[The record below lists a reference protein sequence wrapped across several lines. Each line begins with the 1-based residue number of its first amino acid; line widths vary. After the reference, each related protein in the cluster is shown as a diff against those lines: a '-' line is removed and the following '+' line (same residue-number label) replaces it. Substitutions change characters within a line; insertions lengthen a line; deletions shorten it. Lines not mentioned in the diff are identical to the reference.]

1 MIQVTNLNLQYK
13 DFTALKDINLDIKKG
28 ELVVLKGISGSGK
41 SSLLALLGAFN
52 HPTSGDIKID
62 NKSIVK
68 LPDIYSSQVRN
79 KYIGF
84 VFQSFNLIDGL
95 NVYDNV
101 LAPLVL
107 SKQKITKQKIID
119 AMILANIE
127 HKQNDKIYN
136 LSGGEKQRVAIARA
150 IVNDP
155 NIILADEPT
164 ANLDKDNSLAFIDI
178 LRKFKDLGKTVIIAT
193 HDSLF
198 DNLDFVDQYINIQNG
213 KIVCRGSHNDLLQE
227 CETYQELTKDSPL

>member
-107 SKQKITKQKIID
+107 SKQKITKQKVID

-178 LRKFKDLGKTVIIAT
+178 LRKFKDLGKTVIVAT

-213 KIVCRGSHNDLLQE
+213 KIV
-227 CETYQELTKDSPL
+227 

>member
-213 KIVCRGSHNDLLQE
+213 KIV
-227 CETYQELTKDSPL
+227 

>member
-107 SKQKITKQKIID
+107 SKQKITKQKVLD

-213 KIVCRGSHNDLLQE
+213 KIV
-227 CETYQELTKDSPL
+227 

>member
-107 SKQKITKQKIID
+107 SKQKIKKQKVID

-213 KIVCRGSHNDLLQE
+213 KIV
-227 CETYQELTKDSPL
+227 

>member
-107 SKQKITKQKIID
+107 SKQKITKQKVLD

-178 LRKFKDLGKTVIIAT
+178 LRKFKDLGKTVIVAT

-213 KIVCRGSHNDLLQE
+213 KIV
-227 CETYQELTKDSPL
+227 

>member
-1 MIQVTNLNLQYK
+1 
-13 DFTALKDINLDIKKG
+13 
-28 ELVVLKGISGSGK
+28 
-41 SSLLALLGAFN
+41 
-52 HPTSGDIKID
+52 
-62 NKSIVK
+62 
-68 LPDIYSSQVRN
+68 
-79 KYIGF
+79 
-84 VFQSFNLIDGL
+84 
-95 NVYDNV
+95 
-101 LAPLVL
+101 
-107 SKQKITKQKIID
+107 
-119 AMILANIE
+119 MILANIE

-213 KIVCRGSHNDLLQE
+213 KIV
-227 CETYQELTKDSPL
+227 